1 MEKFVV
7 REEFI
12 LAELHNHF
20 VVGTI
25 VAAPA
30 TDLLKCM
37 LFLPQ

>member
-7 REEFI
+7 QEEFI
-12 LAELHNHF
+12 LAELRNHF

-30 TDLLKCM
+30 D
-37 LFLPQ
+37 